1 MGARASY
8 KEVVRTKYAGQCKG
22 GLRWV
27 EVVNTKKQA
36 NKKFRKMA

>member
-8 KEVVRTKYAGQCKG
+8 KKVVRTKVYGQCKG
-22 GLRWV
+22 GLRWT
-27 EVVNTKKQA
+27 EPLKTKKQA